1 MLHSF
6 FFRSERI
13 FINILC
19 LFGCNSQSGFKW
31 KHRMVKI
38 IWCTLHFKANAKYI
52 FPFKRWECKETKS
65 ILVLPLKCS
74 VKFHLQMLF
83 KLTLMCPLTAK
94 LGSARARVWW
104 HKALCVLLL
113 LDEIRLR
120 KKAFTRQKGEERT
133 TRCLL
138 RSDLFNLSICAKLDD
153 LQFFLEADFNSAKY
167 YKENPIWY
175 KLEP

>member
-1 MLHSF
+1 
-6 FFRSERI
+6 
-13 FINILC
+13 
-19 LFGCNSQSGFKW
+19 
-31 KHRMVKI
+31 MVKI
-38 IWCTLHFKANAKYI
+38 IWCTLHFKANIKYI

-65 ILVLPLKCS
+65 IFVLPLKCS
-74 VKFHLQMLF
+74 VKFHYRCYSSWPWCAHL
-83 KLTLMCPLTAK
+83 PLSWEAR
-94 LGSARARVWW
+94 RARVWW

-120 KKAFTRQKGEERT
+120 KKAFTRQKEEERT

-138 RSDLFNLSICAKLDD
+138 RSDLFNLSLLAKLDD

-167 YKENPIWY
+167 YKENPFWY

>member
-1 MLHSF
+1 METPNGEDHLMYVAFQSQHQIYFSLQKMRVQRNKKH
-6 FFRSERI
+6 FRASSEVQ
-13 FINILC
+13 C
-19 LFGCNSQSGFKW
+19 QVS
-31 KHRMVKI
+31 
-38 IWCTLHFKANAKYI
+38 
-52 FPFKRWECKETKS
+52 
-65 ILVLPLKCS
+65 
-74 VKFHLQMLF
+74 LQMLF

-94 LGSARARVWW
+94 LGSAARARVWW

-120 KKAFTRQKGEERT
+120 KKAFTRQKEEERT

-167 YKENPIWY
+167 YKENLI
-175 KLEP
+175 